1 MLRTLNRNKLVRR
14 TALIIMVTLFV
25 SFGPYLLVKA
35 FDGTMFGR
43 NDGDGYFTG
52 DGISCRE
59 CGSGNYV
66 LPEKSDGLAIPDN
79 IDTVPELIQLLKGYN
94 NSNDD
99 QKKTGSAFIYYT
111 MLGKKGS
118 NRDRDISED
127 DWNALSSRLAARDA
141 FGKIKWHD
149 NIKTTL
155 GRIDKRDSNGKLVKD
170 SRGHKIKVED
180 KNDTLGRCANS
191 FFSGSKNDDAFYSN
205 GDSCRNDSGI
215 KILADNGDV
224 IYQLSRV
231 CANPMGDSFDVVPE
245 VWSISAESSV
255 KVDNPTLDS
264 PKPGDVIRWTHK
276 LINNGTAKTTKTIHS
291 NLALNGFT
299 NNPNYWGGPSQ
310 PEWSAGNTDS
320 GGRVGTI
327 RTLVDYAVYNVRPDD
342 GGNRLCETVQFDP
355 SNSWGGEDSKGNDA
369 CIDIPYNYTLTPAV
383 GVDHEYIDT
392 NVDFNVTP
400 RVTNAGPTFS
410 QRSDWKLTQIVMA
423 AGNNLSNTSGGNSFS
438 SPCDYFDPSHI
449 SSSCQPALSGNNNTV
464 FDLSGNAVSGDAL
477 STYVGNTGSSAIGTK
492 ICYVMSVKSRSSS
505 LSAGE
510 DTRWAH
516 SASRCLIIS
525 KNPKVQILSSDLL
538 TRGLVKTSTTDKNV
552 GGIRRFGSWTEYGVL
567 APGLILGMAS
577 GSAYAGSG
585 LVDSALCN
593 YSKLSFANVRLGGA
607 GCENDPVTIG
617 NYNNLSSIPNVAVSF
632 SSSGM
637 AVFDEV
643 VANNLP
649 KNSPDSVTDI
659 YHAVG
664 DLILDASTLSAGR
677 SIVIKVS
684 GTVTITG
691 DQEYNDGPYNRISQI
706 PQLVIIANKIVI
718 NSNVTK
724 VNAWLV
730 AHNDAKTGEIY
741 TCQIVG
747 DTASKCKD
755 KLIVNGP
762 VMTDK
767 LYLYR
772 TAGSESGDASGE
784 PAEVFNLRSDAYL
797 WALLQAKNGNH
808 IRTVYT
814 TELPPRY

>member
-1 MLRTLNRNKLVRR
+1 MKKRILTIAVLSALSTLAQADDISFAPGAGLGS
-14 TALIIMVTLFV
+14 TLDMYQV
-25 SFGPYLLVKA
+25 V
-35 FDGTMFGR
+35 GTT
-43 NDGDGYFTG
+43 NDG
-52 DGISCRE
+52 
-59 CGSGNYV
+59 
-66 LPEKSDGLAIPDN
+66 
-79 IDTVPELIQLLKGYN
+79 IDTVTLSSGTLSQIN
-94 NSNDD
+94 VM
-99 QKKTGSAFIYYT
+99 TGSEVGGANTLTIDQSAASDSIANVALNAGLTAGNGSYVDTLNDVGAGAYAPADST
-111 MLGKKGS
+111 ANGHIADITAAVDGVKGQVTTDATTGNTVTLTQSGTTDVAAIAVAGGTNTVELSQSGIGNISNILVDGS
-118 NRDRDISED
+118 N
-127 DWNALSSRLAARDA
+127 N
-141 FGKIKWHD
+141 
-149 NIKTTL
+149 T
-155 GRIDKRDSNGKLVKD
+155 V
-170 SRGHKIKVED
+170 
-180 KNDTLGRCANS
+180 
-191 FFSGSKNDDAFYSN
+191 
-205 GDSCRNDSGI
+205 
-215 KILADNGDV
+215 
-224 IYQLSRV
+224 
-231 CANPMGDSFDVVPE
+231 
-245 VWSISAESSV
+245 SV
-255 KVDNPTLDS
+255 AQ
-264 PKPGDVIRWTHK
+264 
-276 LINNGTAKTTKTIHS
+276 IN
-291 NLALNGFT
+291 
-299 NNPNYWGGPSQ
+299 
-310 PEWSAGNTDS
+310 
-320 GGRVGTI
+320 
-327 RTLVDYAVYNVRPDD
+327 DYAVYNVRPDD